1 MWRKRG
7 TRLRKRLRLSGWF
20 AVAAGN
26 AKARAKDD
34 LATVQDALVIAEE
47 ARIKVETH
55 TTRLEV
61 EQTSLLLEIGE
72 AKDEVSYL
80 QSQAGKDK
88 AALNEDY

>member
-1 MWRKRG
+1 M
-7 TRLRKRLRLSGWF
+7 SGWF
-20 AVAAGN
+20 VVAVGN
-26 AKARAKDD
+26 AKARAEDD
-34 LATVQDALVIAEE
+34 LATVQDALVMAEE
-47 ARIKVETH
+47 ARSKVEAD

-88 AALNEDY
+88 AAMNEDY